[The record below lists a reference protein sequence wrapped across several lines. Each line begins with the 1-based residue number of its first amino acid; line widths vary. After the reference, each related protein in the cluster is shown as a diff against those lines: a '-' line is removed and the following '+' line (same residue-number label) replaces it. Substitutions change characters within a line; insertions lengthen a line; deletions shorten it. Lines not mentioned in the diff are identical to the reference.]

1 MTKTLIETGETL
13 LFAKLIGIEYDEK
26 AFYGIIH
33 RDVITLRF
41 YTNLGGKKT
50 YFETENFPSY
60 NEENDAFGIE
70 GTDITDFFSS
80 GLLGELVL
88 LDTRYEE
95 CWGEQR
101 LTLTKLIPYNRK
113 EVIDYAD

>member
-1 MTKTLIETGETL
+1 MTKTLIKTGEEL
-13 LFAKLIGIEYDEK
+13 IFAKLVGIQYEDK

-41 YTNLGGKKT
+41 YTNLAGEMI

-60 NEENDAFGIE
+60 NEENDTFGIE

-80 GLLGELVL
+80 GLLGQLVL
-88 LDTRYEE
+88 LDARFEE
-95 CWGEQR
+95 CWGRQR

-113 EVIDYAD
+113 EVIDYVS